1 MANAST
7 PPPLTR
13 LAGTLFAA
21 PFLLMGA
28 LIVGIGCNWI
38 PHDPASVHAP
48 RWVLVTCGMVF
59 ICGGLAVL
67 SSTWTGHAKPQA
79 FFGIAILLGLTAV
92 ANWVAFGPG
101 ERRFTSTTSIGS
113 STSAPRPVDDLTGRI
128 VFGTGA
134 ILLDG
139 ILVALVVSRLRRQP
153 R

>member
-1 MANAST
+1 MRRRGRRSHSTHRSSLAHPGVPAPHRGQALATHVTANELQFSSTDGMANAST

-59 ICGGLAVL
+59 IWRANSATPGMPNVVPVL
-67 SSTWTGHAKPQA
+67 PTASTNSS
-79 FFGIAILLGLTAV
+79 
-92 ANWVAFGPG
+92 
-101 ERRFTSTTSIGS
+101 
-113 STSAPRPVDDLTGRI
+113 
-128 VFGTGA
+128 
-134 ILLDG
+134 
-139 ILVALVVSRLRRQP
+139 
-153 R
+153 